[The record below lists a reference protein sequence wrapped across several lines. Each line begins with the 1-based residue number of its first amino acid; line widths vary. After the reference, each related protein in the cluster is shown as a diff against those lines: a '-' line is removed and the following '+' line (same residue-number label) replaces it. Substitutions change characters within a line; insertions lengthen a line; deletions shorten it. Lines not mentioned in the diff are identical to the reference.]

1 MSKLKMFAWGA
12 LAFLLVTAAFFF
24 HYIEKESAIPVIHE
38 FHLEESSE

>member
-1 MSKLKMFAWGA
+1 MFAWGG

-24 HYIEKESAIPVIHE
+24 YYVEKESAIPVIHE